1 MKRSVKKTKEKMNT
15 FKNTPFICSFFS
27 VLRKINKNHTA
38 SLLVLL
44 VFFGFIFFLFV
55 APIDA
60 YAVYPG
66 QVNEAINNEGGQP
79 GLWDSVKGLFTG
91 PIHDAVEGAI
101 VFIGMLLLKLLSL
114 ILILTGKLFD
124 YTVDFTV
131 TNLTTNLEAIE
142 GGIND
147 AWTVLRDLANMLFIF
162 VLLYISITTILQM
175 GGMQTKKLLKN
186 VIIIALLINFSMFFT
201 HIVIDITNSVA
212 VGFHNAAKEVAKEG
226 AIASGAT
233 VDPSNPPNISHSF
246 LHASAI
252 TSIYDD
258 DNGQHL
264 KRIAEGDI
272 GGLLGMLAIGGVF
285 VMGLSFILLAGAF
298 FLIVRLI
305 MFILLIILSP
315 LAFVAAILPQ
325 TSGLFKS
332 WFRTLSNNA
341 LFAPIFMALLYASL
355 KVLLAAES
363 GGIISSDSSLANA
376 TQGTVNPADTTTSLD
391 PNAAAVMFQT
401 IIAIGMLFASLIVA
415 KSLSIQG
422 ANKVSAMG
430 SKWGRAAAGGATI
443 GAAAF
448 GARRTIGSGA
458 ARVRDSEKMRK
469 WESSSNRFKAKMATL
484 GFGAA
489 DKTAKSSFDVR
500 TTGATGNALG
510 KAGGKGGYD
519 AIRDK
524 KIKKETERMRRTAP
538 SDRAT
543 GNAEA
548 ELERYKK
555 AYDEA
560 KESGDEY
567 KMKTTEESLRKAQ
580 KRVDEIKGVTDD
592 QAQKRQT
599 AARQKAEK
607 ELGWDKINKSILAPE
622 VAQTMEREIGN
633 KMDEIAK
640 KEGKTLNR
648 KSSAK
653 ELRQRSYKERAEKN
667 VFGNVQGDIRK
678 ALEKE
683 LTKTSDEKQKEDII
697 SVIREEIG
705 KQQSS

>member
-1 MKRSVKKTKEKMNT
+1 L
-15 FKNTPFICSFFS
+15 I
-27 VLRKINKNHTA
+27 
-38 SLLVLL
+38 LVLA
-44 VFFGFIFFLFV
+44 G
-55 APIDA
+55 
-60 YAVYPG
+60 
-66 QVNEAINNEGGQP
+66 N
-79 GLWDSVKGLFTG
+79 
-91 PIHDAVEGAI
+91 
-101 VFIGMLLLKLLSL
+101 
-114 ILILTGKLFD
+114 LFD
-124 YTVDFTV
+124 YTVDFTI
-131 TNLTTNLEAIE
+131 TNLTTNLEALDD
-142 GGIND
+142 GINQ

-162 VLLYISITTILQM
+162 VLLYISISTILQL

-212 VGFHNAAKEVAKEG
+212 VGFHNAAKEVAVDG
-226 AIASGAT
+226 AGAADVA
-233 VDPSNPPNISHSF
+233 VDPGNPPNISYSF

-252 TSIYDD
+252 TSVYQ
-258 DNGQHL
+258 DNDGNHL
-264 KRIAEGDI
+264 KKLADGDI
-272 GGLLGMLAIGGVF
+272 GGILGLTAVGGIFIMV
-285 VMGLSFILLAGAF
+285 LSFILLAGAF

-305 MFILLIILSP
+305 MFVVLIILSP
-315 LAFVAAILPQ
+315 LAFVAVILPQ
-325 TSGLFKS
+325 TSGMFKS
-332 WFRTLSNNA
+332 WFRSLSNNA
-341 LFAPIFMALLYASL
+341 LFAPLFMALLFASL
-355 KVLLAAES
+355 KVLETAEQGNIIDTGES
-363 GGIISSDSSLANA
+363 GLASTA
-376 TQGTVNPADTTTSLD
+376 QGTVNTANMTTSLD

-401 IIAIGMLFASLIVA
+401 IIAIGMLFASLIIA
-415 KSLSIQG
+415 KNLSIQG
-422 ANKVSAMG
+422 ANKVTALG
-430 SKWGRAAAGGATI
+430 SRWGKAAAGGATV
-443 GAAAF
+443 GAAAW

-458 ARVRDSEKMRK
+458 SRVRDSEKMRK
-469 WESSSNRFKAKMATL
+469 WSSSSNPFTAKMATMGL
-484 GFGAA
+484 GAA

-500 TTGATGNALG
+500 ATGATGDALG

-524 KIKKETERMRRTAP
+524 KKKKETERMHRTAP

-607 ELGWDKINKSILAPE
+607 ELGKTNLDRSKMAPE
-622 VAQTMEREIGN
+622 DIQRVEREIGN

-653 ELRQRSYKERAEKN
+653 ELRQRLYKERAEKN